1 MAGVDVQ
8 SGRGGGRWEEED
20 NADSSSD
27 QAIWAVDLLKKSEFY
42 HLSIGSG
49 RWWWWWGGCF
59 DGF

>member
-1 MAGVDVQ
+1 MYRVVGE
-8 SGRGGGRWEEED
+8 RGRWEEED

-49 RWWWWWGGCF
+49 RWWWWWWWWGCF